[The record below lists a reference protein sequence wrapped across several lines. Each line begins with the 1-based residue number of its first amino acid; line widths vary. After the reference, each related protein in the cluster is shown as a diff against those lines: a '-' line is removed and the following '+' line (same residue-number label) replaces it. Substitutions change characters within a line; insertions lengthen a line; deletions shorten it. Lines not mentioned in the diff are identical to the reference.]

1 MCKLDRVF
9 SQWNNQA
16 VIDLNDLRVFERVA
30 ALTNFSEAAK
40 ALGLPKSTVSRAIGR
55 LEEAVGIRLFQRT
68 TRQVSLTPAGQS
80 LFERCGAMLAGLDDA
95 VAFTAGLA
103 DAPRGTLTVSA
114 GIGFGINVLGAQLPG
129 FLQRYPDIS
138 VAVDLTSRNAELVS
152 ERVDVAIRMGPLP
165 DSDMVATR
173 LGTLTQYLCAAKS
186 YLDARGRPCEP
197 NDLLGHRAIVLPSA
211 SGRPHPWRLTR
222 GDLCESI
229 EPVAN
234 VSVNDVLTI
243 CALVGRGAGIAVVTA
258 YLCGDDILSGKLERV
273 LPEWS
278 LPPLPVS
285 MVFPSRREVSPI
297 VRAFVDY
304 MRKANAAGD
313 GWLADPLENG

>member
-1 MCKLDRVF
+1 VF
-9 SQWNNQA
+9 SLWNNDA
-16 VIDLNDLRVFERVA
+16 MIDLNDIRVFERVA
-30 ALTNFSEAAK
+30 ALTGFSEAAR
-40 ALGLPKSTVSRAIGR
+40 ALGLPKSTVSRAVGR
-55 LEEAVGIRLFQRT
+55 LEVAVGIRLFQRT

-103 DAPRGTLTVSA
+103 DTPRGTLTVSA
-114 GIGFGINVLGAQLPG
+114 GIGFGVNVLGAQLPG
-129 FLQRYPDIS
+129 FLQRYPDIC

-152 ERVDVAIRMGPLP
+152 DRVDVAIRMGPLP

-173 LGTLTQYLCAAKS
+173 LGTLTQYLCAAKF
-186 YLDARGRPCEP
+186 YLDACGRPREP

-211 SGRPHPWRLTR
+211 SGRPRPWRLTR
-222 GDLCESI
+222 DDLCESI
-229 EPVAN
+229 QPAAN
-234 VSVNDVLTI
+234 VAVNDLLTI
-243 CALVGRGAGIAVVTA
+243 CALVGRGAGIGIVTA

-278 LPPLPVS
+278 LPQLPVS
-285 MVFPSRREVSPI
+285 MVFPSRREMSPV

-304 MRKANAAGD
+304 MHEANAAGE
-313 GWLADPLENG
+313 GWLSDPLGGR